1 MSIYI
6 SDLKSGQEFYWGDP
20 PERFRAFGSAG
31 WDASKAK
38 WYIEATGSGDEIVF
52 FDESHV
58 LLTREEALGVF
69 VFGSNEAGVH
79 GAGAA
84 KHALVHFGAK
94 RGVGEGRTG
103 DAYAIPTKDVN
114 IESRTLEEVKESVD
128 RFLRYAEVNPTLNFK
143 VTKIGCGLA
152 GFSSDEIAPMFLG
165 APKNCQ
171 FDLDWQPF
179 LGDGYVYWGR
189 G

>member
-1 MSIYI
+1 MPINI
-6 SDLKSGQEFYWGDP
+6 QDIKSGQDFYYGDP
-20 PERFRAFGSAG
+20 PERFMAFG
-31 WDASKAK
+31 DAFFGDCGE
-38 WYIEATGSGDEIVF
+38 WVVDATTSGAEIVL
-52 FDESHV
+52 FDESH
-58 LLTREEALGVF
+58 LLLSREEALGIF
-69 VFGSNEAGVH
+69 VFGSNFAGIH

-84 KHALVHFGAK
+84 RHAMAYCGAK

-103 DAYAIPTKDVN
+103 ASYAIPTKDVN
-114 IESRTLEEVKESVD
+114 IKSRSPEEVKESVD
-128 RFLRYAEVNPTLNFK
+128 RFLRYAEGNPTLKFK

-171 FDLDWQPF
+171 FDLDWETF
-179 LGDGYVYWGR
+179 LGDGYFYWGR